1 MKKGGIIEVFGQES
15 MAMVIAGNISAVL
28 IGAMIWIVLAG
39 ILPVSDYG
47 RANYILSLGAFLSTF
62 TLLGFNVTLRT
73 YLPRGRDEILPPSIL
88 LTSLFSIILGIP
100 FVNLHPSIPLIVFS
114 NSVFILLTSERL
126 GHLKYRDFFILQ
138 TITRVLQIILIML
151 VVPISGLDGAV
162 YSITLPFTLFS
173 IPMLLK
179 ARGGFRG
186 IKGLLSYFRFS
197 FTSYLSG
204 IVGALGT
211 RFDKVLIGSLYGER
225 VLGHYQLAFQFYSAM
240 QAVPTALGSY
250 ILPMRSSGRS
260 TKTQEIMGFSLS
272 VLTSIA
278 GYFLIPIFV
287 RIIFPNFYPESA
299 LAGKI
304 ISLAIIFDSLYSIY
318 SSKRL
323 SEEDPK
329 TVLIA
334 SIASIPI
341 LFSSI
346 YFLGSSLGI
355 EGLAISMLLYRI
367 SALSFIILA
376 TWINRLRVASLNN

>member
-1 MKKGGIIEVFGQES
+1 MKRITEAFGQES
-15 MAMVIAGNISAVL
+15 MVMVIAGNISSVL
-28 IGAMIWIVLAG
+28 IGSIIWIVLAG
-39 ILPVSDYG
+39 VLPVSDYG

-88 LTSLFSIILGIP
+88 LTSLISMILGMP
-100 FVNLHPSIPLIVFS
+100 FINLHPSIPLIIFS
-114 NSVFILLTSERL
+114 NSIFILLTSERL

-138 TITRVLQIILIML
+138 TVTRVLQIILIIL
-151 VVPISGLDGAV
+151 IVPISGLDGAI

-197 FTSYLSG
+197 LLSYLSG

-225 VLGHYQLAFQFYSAM
+225 ALGHYQLAFQFYSAM
-240 QAVPTALGSY
+240 QSIPTALGSY

-260 TKTQEIMGFSLS
+260 TKTQEMIGFSLS

-287 RIIFPNFYPESA
+287 KVLFPNFYPESA

-304 ISLAIIFDSLYSIY
+304 VSLAIIFDSLYSIY
-318 SSKRL
+318 SSRRL
-323 SEEDPK
+323 SEEDPRS
-329 TVLIA
+329 VLVA
-334 SIASIPI
+334 SMLSIPI

-355 EGLAISMLLYRI
+355 EGLAISILLYRI
-367 SALSFIILA
+367 SALSFMILV
-376 TWINRLRVASLNN
+376 TRISWLRVAIT